1 LVGALTGPSA
11 LRTQPVPTCD
21 RVEGDLC
28 ATVAAHAVGETPDL
42 VAIDVGLFGARCPAN
57 ARCAAPP
64 DGGYPYEVVATL
76 ADGSGRAWIC
86 TADATGLSCQP
97 RFGDDQSALVPVR
110 IVVEGVASRY
120 VVFIDANGSSF
131 DLVVDGTTT
140 VQLTRGRWDMYSTDV
155 PPPGP
160 PNDLCPGTL
169 DLQPGSQLEL
179 RITVTN
185 GACSHA
191 IGLDVSPG
199 S

>member
-1 LVGALTGPSA
+1 M
-11 LRTQPVPTCD
+11 
-21 RVEGDLC
+21 
-28 ATVAAHAVGETPDL
+28 
-42 VAIDVGLFGARCPAN
+42 
-57 ARCAAPP
+57 
-64 DGGYPYEVVATL
+64 
-76 ADGSGRAWIC
+76 
-86 TADATGLSCQP
+86 
-97 RFGDDQSALVPVR
+97 PVR

-169 DLQPGSQLEL
+169 DVQPGSQLEL